1 MTSARDG
8 WSLIGI
14 CLGFF
19 VVLLDATIVNVAL
32 GAIEASLGGGL
43 GGQQW
48 VVGSYTVAFGA
59 LLLSAGAAG
68 DRWGSRRTYL
78 LGLALL
84 AGAGV
89 ACALAGDLSQLLL
102 ARVVQGAG
110 AALVTP
116 CSLALIRQRF
126 PEERARA
133 RALGGWGGIS
143 GIGLAAGPVLGGLLV
158 DAAGW
163 RAVFWAV
170 VPFALLAA
178 ALVVATTPETPRR
191 TAVRADFVGQT
202 LAAAALAAVTAA
214 LVAGPSV
221 GWNSPAAL
229 TAAGAGLASAVGFAA
244 SQRLVRAP
252 MIPPGLFAQRLFRVA
267 VGVGA
272 LFNFGLYGTL
282 FCLALYLERTL
293 GTSTR
298 TTGLVLLPLTVVV
311 AICAALSGRINAR
324 TGPRVPMLLGLGAGV
339 LGSAA
344 LAGMGAG
351 SAPVVVGA
359 AAALLGGV
367 GLAMPA
373 MTSVAV
379 SAVPP
384 ASAGL
389 GAGVLNAAR
398 QAGGAVGVAGLGAI
412 LLDPAGRPAL
422 LGAMLVVAGGYVLAM
437 LLTVGLIRTP

>member
-68 DRWGSRRTYL
+68 DTWGSRRTYL

-84 AGAGV
+84 AGAGA

-373 MTSVAV
+373 MTSVA
-379 SAVPP
+379 
-384 ASAGL
+384 
-389 GAGVLNAAR
+389 LNAAR

>member
-110 AALVTP
+110 AALVTQ

-143 GIGLAAGPVLGGLLV
+143 GIGLAAGPVSAASWWTPLAGGRCS
-158 DAAGW
+158 GPW
-163 RAVFWAV
+163 CRSRCSPRHSWW
-170 VPFALLAA
+170 
-178 ALVVATTPETPRR
+178 PRR
-191 TAVRADFVGQT
+191 PRRPD
-202 LAAAALAAVTAA
+202 
-214 LVAGPSV
+214 
-221 GWNSPAAL
+221 
-229 TAAGAGLASAVGFAA
+229 
-244 SQRLVRAP
+244 AP
-252 MIPPGLFAQRLFRVA
+252 RCVPISWDRPWLR
-267 VGVGA
+267 
-272 LFNFGLYGTL
+272 
-282 FCLALYLERTL
+282 
-293 GTSTR
+293 
-298 TTGLVLLPLTVVV
+298 PLW
-311 AICAALSGRINAR
+311 LR
-324 TGPRVPMLLGLGAGV
+324 
-339 LGSAA
+339 
-344 LAGMGAG
+344 
-351 SAPVVVGA
+351 
-359 AAALLGGV
+359 
-367 GLAMPA
+367 
-373 MTSVAV
+373 
-379 SAVPP
+379 
-384 ASAGL
+384 
-389 GAGVLNAAR
+389 
-398 QAGGAVGVAGLGAI
+398 
-412 LLDPAGRPAL
+412 
-422 LGAMLVVAGGYVLAM
+422 
-437 LLTVGLIRTP
+437 